1 MVLGT
6 LTVHAHE
13 LQKLLSQHSLFAGSD
28 DDALAAIILRGHLVT
43 AAEGDILLHQGD
55 KGDILY
61 IILSGMARI
70 SMVASNGHEIVLDYA
85 EAGHV
90 IGEIAFLDGGE
101 RSASADA
108 LSDMTMLT
116 LSRDAFAEILS
127 NYPDLA
133 MQLMKALARRLRQ
146 TNEIVEADRAFRSG
160 PRLARYLLR
169 LMLSGAE
176 DGRLKLKLS
185 QSELGNFVGLSREQ
199 INRQLSAWSDHDVI
213 SIDSGHILIKDQE
226 MLMEIAEAIP

>member
-1 MVLGT
+1 M
-6 LTVHAHE
+6 HAHE
-13 LQKLLSQHSLFAGSD
+13 LQKLLSQHSLFADSD

-43 AAEGDILLHQGD
+43 AQEGDVLLHQGD

-101 RSASADA
+101 RSASVDA

-116 LSRDAFAEILS
+116 LSRDAFAEILGS
-127 NYPDLA
+127 YPDLA

-169 LMLSGAE
+169 LMLSGSE
-176 DGRLKLKLS
+176 GDGRLKLKLS

-199 INRQLSAWSDHDVI
+199 INRQLSAWSEHDVI
-213 SIDSGHILIKDQE
+213 SIDSGNIHIKDQE